1 MRVYF
6 DSSALLK
13 RVLDEP
19 EAEAF
24 DDSVDRFV
32 EQGAALLASSL
43 AWVEVSRAIRQRLEA
58 EAPRRIIDLIEVAL
72 SGVEEFPISE
82 QVIDIAQRMRPAS
95 IRSLDAIHLASA
107 SLLGADLVCGYDERM
122 LAAAEELGFRTASP
136 GLVR

>member
-19 EAEAF
+19 EAEAL

-82 QVIDIAQRMRPAS
+82 QVIDIAQRMSPAS

-107 SLLGADLVCGYDERM
+107 SLLGADLVCAYDERM

>member
-107 SLLGADLVCGYDERM
+107 SLLGADLVCAYDERM
-122 LAAAEELGFRTASP
+122 LASAEELGFRTASP

>member
-1 MRVYF
+1 VRVYF

-107 SLLGADLVCGYDERM
+107 SLLGADLVCAYDERM
-122 LAAAEELGFRTASP
+122 LASAEELGFRTASP